1 MRRIFA
7 ALTTVLSL
15 AAMAA
20 HADSGKI
27 HVCRA
32 AGSTST
38 AKSVDIP
45 AGSSFAVGDGAH
57 HIVKT
62 TEAAKLGA
70 KCASIDASSGSD
82 PESQPIKQGKTP
94 ITAQF
99 TLPGITLEGTVSRTF
114 KPTGAAAAS
123 AKTPAS
129 TTATSPAATAAP
141 TAPAASA
148 KTARKS
154 STTATPTT
162 APQPIS
168 PTTAS
173 TSGSSA
179 GTAPTVADAAAPAG
193 STAKCKDGT
202 YSKSQ
207 HHSGTCSHHGGVA
220 AWLTQ

>member
-1 MRRIFA
+1 MRRTIA
-7 ALTTVLSL
+7 AFITLFSL
-15 AAMAA
+15 VAIAA

-32 AGSTST
+32 PGSTST
-38 AKSVDIP
+38 VKSVDIP
-45 AGSSFAVGDGAH
+45 AGSSFAVGDSAH

-62 TEAAKLGA
+62 TAAAKLGA
-70 KCASIDASSGSD
+70 KCASIDATSAAD

-99 TLPGITLEGTVSRTF
+99 SLPGITLEGTVSRTF
-114 KPTGAAAAS
+114 KPTAGAAPAAK
-123 AKTPAS
+123 A
-129 TTATSPAATAAP
+129 PAATAPAPSPAP
-141 TAPAASA
+141 TPAAAAPA
-148 KTARKS
+148 KPARKTS
-154 STTATPTT
+154 AAQAARTSA
-162 APQPIS
+162 
-168 PTTAS
+168 TAS
-173 TSGSSA
+173 PATGSS

-207 HHSGTCSHHGGVA
+207 HHRGTCSHHGGVA